1 MGAST
6 KIAPSIEARKL
17 FGMMVARADSSN
29 CGGVAHM
36 HLTLAQSLEL
46 SCSLMRAG
54 EDHEA
59 FGTISE
65 LLQTEWIDPAPDG
78 GWLLH

>member
-6 KIAPSIEARKL
+6 ILAPSPEARRL
-17 FGMMVARADSSN
+17 FGMMVARADEDL
-29 CGGVAHM
+29 
-36 HLTLAQSLEL
+36 HLTLAQALEL
-46 SCSLMRAG
+46 SCSLMRSG

-59 FGTISE
+59 HGEISS
-65 LLQTEWIDPAPDG
+65 LIQAEWIDPAPDG